1 MANKKDNTR
10 KLSLKNKI
18 LVLISILV
26 ECKNSFKDLK
36 NEQRSIHEI
45 YSVVQN
51 DIGKLRYH
59 SSTQIEIFLNLL

>member
-36 NEQRSIHEI
+36 NRTKKH
-45 YSVVQN
+45 
-51 DIGKLRYH
+51 
-59 SSTQIEIFLNLL
+59 T